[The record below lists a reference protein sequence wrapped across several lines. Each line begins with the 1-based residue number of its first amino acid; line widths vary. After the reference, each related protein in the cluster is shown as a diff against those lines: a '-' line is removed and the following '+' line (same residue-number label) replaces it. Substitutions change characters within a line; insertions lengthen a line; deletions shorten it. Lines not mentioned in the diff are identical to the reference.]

1 MDQQYLCDRLCASL
15 ESINERLEESLKE
28 ITYEL
33 KEVNRNLYNH
43 DISLDSIKASIDN
56 YQSTQKVKRIKS

>member
-15 ESINERLEESLKE
+15 ESITERLEESLRE

-56 YQSTQKVKRIKS
+56 YPKYTKSKTN

>member
-43 DISLDSIKASIDN
+43 DISLDSIKASIDS
-56 YQSTQKVKRIKS
+56 YPKYTKSKTN

>member
-1 MDQQYLCDRLCASL
+1 MDQQYLCDRLCA
-15 ESINERLEESLKE
+15 SLKE

-56 YQSTQKVKRIKS
+56 YPKYTKSKTN

>member
-1 MDQQYLCDRLCASL
+1 MDQEYLCDRLCASL
-15 ESINERLEESLKE
+15 ELINERLEESLKE

-56 YQSTQKVKRIKS
+56 YPKYRKSKTN

>member
-15 ESINERLEESLKE
+15 ESITERLEESLGE

-56 YQSTQKVKRIKS
+56 YPKYTKSKTN